1 MKPQFRG
8 TGVAVITPFLSDGNV
23 DFDAL
28 EKILEYQIEGGVD
41 YIVSLGTTGEAI
53 TLSSDECLSVL
64 NFTKK
69 IVQERVPIVA
79 GLFGRNDTRAL
90 VERIKSFDFDGIAGI
105 LSSSPAYNKPT
116 QEGIFQHYMEIAKV
130 SPVPIII
137 YNVPGRTSS
146 NVDAETIVRL
156 ANASEKFA
164 AVKDASGDLVQGMK
178 TIKNKPAH
186 FSVLSGD
193 DPTCLPLLACG
204 GDRVISVIANA
215 FPREFSTMVNSGLE
229 GDLKTANFINEA
241 LLDIHQWLYCE
252 GNPVGIKGAME
263 LLNFCQ
269 RDLRLPLVKLSDA
282 NLENLKLEMDRAKK
296 ILKKTLVD
304 VRNELV

>member
-8 TGVAVITPFLSDGNV
+8 TGVAVVTPFLADGKV
-23 DFDAL
+23 DFTAL
-28 EKILEYQIEGGVD
+28 EKILEFQIDGGVD

-53 TLSSDECLSVL
+53 TLSSNECLAVL

-69 IVQERVPIVA
+69 IVKERVPIVA

-90 VERIKSFDFDGIAGI
+90 AERIKSFDFDGFAGI

-137 YNVPGRTSS
+137 YNVPGRTAS
-146 NVDAETIVRL
+146 NISAETIVRL
-156 ANASEKFA
+156 ANASEKFV

-204 GDRVISVIANA
+204 GDGVISVIANA
-215 FPREFSTMVNSGLE
+215 FPREFSTMINAGLE

-241 LLDIHQWLYCE
+241 LLDVHQWLYCE
-252 GNPVGIKGAME
+252 GNPAGIKGAME
-263 LLNFCQ
+263 ILNFCQ
-269 RDLRLPLVKLSDA
+269 RDVRLPLVKLSNT
-282 NLENLKLEMDRAKK
+282 NLENLRSEMNRTQH
-296 ILKKTLVD
+296 ILKKTLVEI
-304 VRNELV
+304 RNELA